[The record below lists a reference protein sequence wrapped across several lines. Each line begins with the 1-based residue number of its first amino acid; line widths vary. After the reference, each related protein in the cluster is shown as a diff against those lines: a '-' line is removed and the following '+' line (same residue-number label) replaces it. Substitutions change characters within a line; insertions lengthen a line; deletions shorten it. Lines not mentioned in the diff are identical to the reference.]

1 MIGIAPEWPVEKC
14 VATLV
19 SLLFVQ
25 KFANTA
31 FFGYPLMQQVA
42 LSIRGTGRMPKT
54 FSTIKPIILKHA
66 IELFGDRGYDGV
78 STRDLAAAAKT
89 VESSIYRLY
98 QSKEN
103 LYQVAI
109 KDVGKRAQEGMG
121 QVLLSIARGGQ
132 GDPRKQIAETVRGW
146 YDSLLQADA
155 RVLQQVLKQVHPY
168 DRKLR
173 EQAHGPIA
181 EIIAIVYG
189 QLQAQLKV
197 KDSTGLSTEM
207 LIWALFQLKVMQ
219 SSAQPSKEEN
229 AKINAVI
236 ENWLS
241 LVLPKK

>member
-173 EQAHGPIA
+173 EHPKPLDQAVWTFVASSQLVASAPPLDGGWRGGRVVLRLYPFPISGDGGRVA
-181 EIIAIVYG
+181 CRIVARELAG
-189 QLQAQLKV
+189 GGDRHDV
-197 KDSTGLSTEM
+197 
-207 LIWALFQLKVMQ
+207 
-219 SSAQPSKEEN
+219 
-229 AKINAVI
+229 
-236 ENWLS
+236 
-241 LVLPKK
+241 